1 MSGRGQKHS
10 FVQNRLPSFVFTN
23 AGEKKNKTQQ
33 QKPVKCGKDA
43 KRAVKEP
50 SAIHKE
56 HKFGMVYLHARG
68 VDVLYTDLNEGVNS
82 V

>member
-1 MSGRGQKHS
+1 MSGCGQKHS
-10 FVQNRLPSFVFTN
+10 FVQNCLPSFVFTN
-23 AGEKKNKTQQ
+23 AGEEKKTQQ
-33 QKPVKCGKDA
+33 KTVKCGKDA

-50 SAIHKE
+50 TAIHKE
-56 HKFGMVYLHARG
+56 HKFGIIYMHVQG